1 MRLGRQGAQGEV
13 LKLASAAI
21 ASAHARASHGGA
33 VHDPRR
39 VEVLMSM
46 MEDSPRASSAASGDG
61 AQANG
66 GASAS
71 QRVPGNAAVPH
82 LASLSGEELRSGGLT
97 GPSSPGGRRDG
108 GAAQP
113 QFAAALVHALL
124 HFTGEAL
131 EDAAKAVCAAV
142 TAPDEGDAV
151 QELGRAGAVAAL
163 LGALSTSC
171 RALPAAWVHCC
182 TALAALLEA
191 LPEQAGGAVG
201 HLPMLVSALRDPQA
215 PAESKA
221 ATASVL
227 CAACS
232 ASQACRDAAQRCD
245 AVPVLALLL
254 REPGLASSA
263 AAALSACMTEHY
275 DNASAVVRDRGA
287 LATLVKLLDVTA
299 NDEAPFYAAAACRT
313 LCAAGLP
320 AAWAMHSVGAQS
332 RLAQVAGDAAAHLL
346 VRLECVRALAENV
359 ECFYQGGEP
368 HQAALAAALRPETL
382 ATLLSAPAAH
392 QFWRE
397 AVVAASTL
405 LAYAQPEDWAG
416 AAETPICVAA
426 LAQLLAS
433 ALDGAA
439 SETADVDVDFAN
451 AALGALASPAALVHD
466 AVTATEL
473 DAVPGVMDAALTL
486 MQLPP
491 PSPAPAAAC
500 RLLAARYTHGTP
512 PSADVVAA
520 SAPLLAAA
528 LKHEGSELAVCA
540 ARATAALACNSD
552 NSAALRRAG
561 CVAKLVALCGA
572 GPLTASAEGAAAALR
587 QLVTNGGGGC
597 RRAVCAAAGVSALIA
612 LCSEAPSALSSHEA
626 ACALATLAV
635 DEEGLDA
642 LEAAGAVSA
651 LRGVAAS
658 AHPHSD
664 AHAAATACLAALGR
678 AVSAASSSSPGEWA
692 QPAAPGGG
700 LHTLKSKTARQSTGG
715 VRTAQQATQDAA
727 QVQSQSSLSSMA
739 LAARIEAMQ
748 LGAPLNAALPQEVA
762 DAVQSEAQAVV
773 AADVQARQ
781 RQAEAALLALCEA
794 EEVHAQASDLWQRLR
809 QQAQAAYTAAT
820 VAADIESRSWLA
832 VADAESALSAA
843 VAAHGNSGPPKAV
856 AQARLAAANAKAQ
869 AAQAASQSAAQR
881 AAAARHVASRAHASV
896 TQAAEAV
903 GSLALAVPRARQ
915 GTQERVYH
923 RHVPGRA
930 GSEYQRTAGLT

>member
-1 MRLGRQGAQGEV
+1 M

-82 LASLSGEELRSGGLT
+82 LANLSGEELRSGGLT

-108 GAAQP
+108 EAAQP
-113 QFAAALVHALL
+113 QFTEALVHALL
-124 HFTGEAL
+124 HLTGEAL
-131 EDAAKAVCAAV
+131 EDAAQAVCAAV

-227 CAACS
+227 CAACN

-320 AAWAMHSVGAQS
+320 AAWAMHAAGAQS
-332 RLAQVAGDAAAHLL
+332 RLARVAGDSSAHLL

-368 HQAALAAALRPETL
+368 NQAALAAALRPETL

-416 AAETPICVAA
+416 AAETPVCVAA

-451 AALGALASPAALVHD
+451 AVLGALASPAALIHD

-486 MQLPP
+486 MQLPL
-491 PSPAPAAAC
+491 PSQMSHAW
-500 RLLAARYTHGTP
+500 
-512 PSADVVAA
+512 
-520 SAPLLAAA
+520 
-528 LKHEGSELAVCA
+528 
-540 ARATAALACNSD
+540 
-552 NSAALRRAG
+552 RAG
-561 CVAKLVALCGA
+561 CRGAGVQASRAPRRPGVRLRVRDCCARARAPHARAVVRHCRVALRGLTLPGSAGVPRRHGEAEVRAGARRRRLAGRAAVAQGGREAERVHSRGQAFAVSRLLRHRGGGGARRGRRDVRAARGAAQLEGERRARGA
-572 GPLTASAEGAAAALR
+572 GPGDARAGAAQPQHGAGAER
-587 QLVTNGGGGC
+587 VRGC
-597 RRAVCAAAGVSALIA
+597 RRAAGGARPAAHAREARAAVRRREVRRAVLQGRRPADMDRSV
-612 LCSEAPSALSSHEA
+612 LC
-626 ACALATLAV
+626 
-635 DEEGLDA
+635 
-642 LEAAGAVSA
+642 GAVRQVRHRGA
-651 LRGVAAS
+651 GCGVLRPGV
-658 AHPHSD
+658 
-664 AHAAATACLAALGR
+664 R
-678 AVSAASSSSPGEWA
+678 RV
-692 QPAAPGGG
+692 GGG
-700 LHTLKSKTARQSTGG
+700 GG
-715 VRTAQQATQDAA
+715 
-727 QVQSQSSLSSMA
+727 
-739 LAARIEAMQ
+739 
-748 LGAPLNAALPQEVA
+748 
-762 DAVQSEAQAVV
+762 
-773 AADVQARQ
+773 
-781 RQAEAALLALCEA
+781 
-794 EEVHAQASDLWQRLR
+794 
-809 QQAQAAYTAAT
+809 
-820 VAADIESRSWLA
+820 WL
-832 VADAESALSAA
+832 
-843 VAAHGNSGPPKAV
+843 
-856 AQARLAAANAKAQ
+856 
-869 AAQAASQSAAQR
+869 
-881 AAAARHVASRAHASV
+881 
-896 TQAAEAV
+896 
-903 GSLALAVPRARQ
+903 
-915 GTQERVYH
+915 
-923 RHVPGRA
+923 
-930 GSEYQRTAGLT
+930 